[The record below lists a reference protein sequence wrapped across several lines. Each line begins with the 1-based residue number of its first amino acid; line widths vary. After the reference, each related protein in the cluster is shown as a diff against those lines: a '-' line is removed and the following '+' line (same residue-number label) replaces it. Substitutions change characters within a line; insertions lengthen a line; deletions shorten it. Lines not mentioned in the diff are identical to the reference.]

1 MSSIKIP
8 FLNANVGAKAD
19 SNFFEMI
26 KNRLCPNF

>member
-1 MSSIKIP
+1 MSVKIP
-8 FLNANVGAKAD
+8 FLNTSTLAKTD